1 YISRLKKCKQ
11 AKTQMRLDTF
21 FKTSKP
27 AIKKEDKFD
36 PFKKET
42 KKNGVS
48 TGGRKRASASTGGAK
63 AKKVKK

>member
-1 YISRLKKCKQ
+1 MLVVVAVLILRYISRLKKCKQ

-21 FKTSKP
+21 FKTTKP

-42 KKNGVS
+42 KKSNSRCVTVIS
-48 TGGRKRASASTGGAK
+48 SRA
-63 AKKVKK
+63 